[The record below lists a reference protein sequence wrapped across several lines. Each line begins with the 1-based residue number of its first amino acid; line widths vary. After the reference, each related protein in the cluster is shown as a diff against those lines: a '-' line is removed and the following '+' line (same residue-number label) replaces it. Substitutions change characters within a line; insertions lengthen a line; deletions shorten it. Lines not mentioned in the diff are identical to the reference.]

1 MFLVFSLISED
12 YMTEESFDVMG
23 KDPIMVN
30 QHPST
35 FTGHVCS
42 GSRDIMI

>member
-1 MFLVFSLISED
+1 
-12 YMTEESFDVMG
+12 MTEESFDVMG

-30 QHPST
+30 QDPST
-35 FTGHVCS
+35 FAGHGCS

>member
-1 MFLVFSLISED
+1 MVLVFSLISED
-12 YMTEESFDVMG
+12 NMTEESFDVIG
-23 KDPIMVN
+23 NDPIMVN

-35 FTGHVCS
+35 FAGHGCS